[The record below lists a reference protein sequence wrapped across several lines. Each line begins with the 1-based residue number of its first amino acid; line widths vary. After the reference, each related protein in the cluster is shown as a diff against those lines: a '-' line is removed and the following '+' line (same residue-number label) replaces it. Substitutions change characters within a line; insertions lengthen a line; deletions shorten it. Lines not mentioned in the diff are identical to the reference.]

1 MMENIIRYKID
12 VNVLENGN
20 VELIPVPDKDGEYLL
35 YEQSIGILEDN
46 DYEKL
51 IEEYEGIIALYEEL
65 ISLLITKGKLV
76 ADENVHEELEKIFS
90 KEDLN
95 DMLEKIQVAEGRH
108 NNKEQLKIIVE
119 KKGEQKRA
127 GRRSV

>member
-1 MMENIIRYKID
+1 MENIIRYKID
-12 VNVLENGN
+12 VNILENGS
-20 VELIPVPDKDGEYLL
+20 VELMPTPDKDGEYLL

-65 ISLLITKGKLV
+65 IFLLTTKGKLV
-76 ADENVHEELEKIFS
+76 ADENVYEELEKIFS

-95 DMLEKIQVAEGRH
+95 AMLEKIQVAEGRH

>member
-1 MMENIIRYKID
+1 MENIIRYKID